1 MYLSFLVRKISMAIA
16 LVWGM
21 CLLHACSSSMD
32 EAPVNGK
39 SRVQV
44 DVRAFQFDI
53 ENEDMRAA
61 SRSISDAATRLSF
74 AVFDA
79 KDVLIDTAV
88 YQQSDET
95 GFGSVELE
103 LYPGT
108 YKLVA
113 VAHNGEADA
122 TIASTTSVTLPG
134 TTFTDTFAKVQELTV
149 EANKDCN
156 FEMLLPRVTSAFILR
171 VTDTPPTNLK
181 EMEVIVNT
189 GGFHPTSLDLNPST
203 NLVANNWK
211 QTRTIA
217 VADISKNVLIYFI
230 GMFPTATWTVNVSAT
245 AKDTDGNEIISHTIN
260 NVSLAPNQK
269 TIATGY
275 FFKSEGLGSFVLE
288 TTWGEDNEIEY

>member
-32 EAPVNGK
+32 ESPVNRK

-61 SRSISDAATRLSF
+61 SRSISDAASRLSF

-79 KDVLIDTAV
+79 KDALVGTAIH
-88 YQQSDET
+88 QQSADIGYGT
-95 GFGSVELE
+95 VQLE

-113 VAHNGEADA
+113 VAHNGEDDA
-122 TIASTTSVTLPG
+122 AIASTTSVTLPG

-149 EANKDCN
+149 EADEDGS
-156 FEMLLPRVTSAFILR
+156 FIMQLPRVTSAFILR
-171 VTDTPPTNLK
+171 ITDTPPANLK
-181 EMEVIVNT
+181 EMEVIVNST
-189 GGFHPTSLDLNPST
+189 GTVPGSLTMNPTDGLALGH
-203 NLVANNWK
+203 WK

-217 VADISKNVLIYFI
+217 VADISKDVPIYFI
-230 GMFPTATWTVNVSAT
+230 KQNAATVVNVKAT
-245 AKDTDGNEIISHTIN
+245 AKDTAGNEIISHTIN
-260 NVSLAPNQK
+260 NVSLVPNQK
-269 TIATGY
+269 TVATGC
-275 FFKSEGLGSFVLE
+275 FFNSQASGTFTLDSAWDTDK
-288 TTWGEDNEIEY
+288 NIEY